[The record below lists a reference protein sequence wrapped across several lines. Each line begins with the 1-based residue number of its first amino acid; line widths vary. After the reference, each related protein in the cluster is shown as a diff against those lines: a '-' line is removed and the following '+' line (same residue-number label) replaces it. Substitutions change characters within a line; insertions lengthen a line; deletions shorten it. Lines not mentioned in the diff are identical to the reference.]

1 MAVTLLD
8 ASRMA
13 ANDPLK
19 AGIIEQIAM
28 SSNLLNALQF
38 ENISGSAI
46 EYTREGVLPTVGAR
60 AVNEAYSEDA
70 GQSEKRK
77 VALKIVGGD
86 LDVDKFI
93 VQTMGQDVRV
103 TKVQQKI
110 KSLAGY
116 IEKLLIKGDETSN
129 PEEFD
134 GLQAILGSAAG
145 NQVIENHASGAPL
158 SLAKLDEA
166 IDAVENPNMI
176 LLNKAL
182 IRRLVTASR
191 NTSVG
196 GNVNY
201 EVNNFGQRITTY
213 NGIPLIAIDKDNTET
228 AILPFTEN
236 AASNTSIYIVNA
248 SAGVYTGIENQGIQV
263 RDLGELDTKPV
274 YRTRVEWYLNHAVW
288 HKRGAARLM
297 KITDAAVTV

>member
-13 ANDPLK
+13 QNDPLK

-93 VQTMGQDVRV
+93 VQTMGANVRV

-134 GLQAILGSAAG
+134 GLQAILGGTAG
-145 NQVIENHASGAPL
+145 NQVIDNGATAL

-196 GNVNY
+196 GNINY
-201 EVNNFGQRITTY
+201 DTQNFGVRVTTY
-213 NGIPLIAIDKDNTET
+213 NGIPLIPIDKDNTET
-228 AILPFTEN
+228 AILPFTET
-236 AASNTSIYIVNA
+236 SSTTSIYIVNA

>member
-60 AVNEAYSEDA
+60 AVNEAYSEDG

-110 KSLAGY
+110 KALAGY

-129 PEEFD
+129 SEEFD
-134 GLQAILGSAAG
+134 GLQAILGGTAG
-145 NQVIENHASGAPL
+145 NQVIDNGAAGL

-166 IDAVENPNMI
+166 IDACEGANMI
-176 LLNKAL
+176 LLNKNL

-191 NTSVG
+191 STSVG
-196 GNVNY
+196 GTVNY
-201 EVNNFGQRITTY
+201 ETNTFGQRITTY

-228 AILPFTEN
+228 AILPFTE
-236 AASNTSIYIVNA
+236 ASSTTSIYIVNA

>member
-70 GQSEKRK
+70 GQAEKRK

-93 VQTMGQDVRV
+93 VQTMGADVRV

-110 KSLAGY
+110 KALAGY

-129 PEEFD
+129 SEEFD
-134 GLQAILGSAAG
+134 GLQAILGGTAG
-145 NQVIENHASGAPL
+145 NQVIDNGAAGL

-176 LLNKAL
+176 LLNKNL

-191 NTSVG
+191 STSVG
-196 GNVNY
+196 GTVNY

-213 NGIPLIAIDKDNTET
+213 NGIPLIPIDKDNTET
-228 AILPFTEN
+228 AILPFTE
-236 AASNTSIYIVNA
+236 ASSTSSIYIVNA